1 MRSVPRDNGQA
12 SAEQPRM
19 KALSIR
25 QPHAETIM
33 RGIKDVEYRSRAT
46 RIRGRIF
53 IYASL
58 GRYSNA
64 DEADMLAD
72 YGMEDVNADDLP
84 RGVVVGTV
92 ELFDCDG
99 DEWLLRNP
107 ERADQLL
114 VSKNHPQPVW
124 FHPF

>member
-1 MRSVPRDNGQA
+1 
-12 SAEQPRM
+12 M

>member
-1 MRSVPRDNGQA
+1 
-12 SAEQPRM
+12 M

-25 QPHAETIM
+25 QPHAEAIM
-33 RGIKDVEYRSRAT
+33 RGIKDVEYRSRPN

-58 GRYSNA
+58 GRYSAA
-64 DEADMLAD
+64 DEAKMLED
-72 YGMEDVNADDLP
+72 YGMEDVNANDLP

-92 ELFDCDG
+92 ELFDCDEG
-99 DEWLLRNP
+99 DWKLRNP
-107 ERADQLL
+107 ERAEQLL
-114 VSKNHPQPVW
+114 VPKEHPQPVW